1 MTEPLTLALDASTST
16 GTAAL
21 LCGAVQLGDI
31 DVPMRSVGRETLLPA
46 IAELVQRSGRAID
59 DVERIVCGSGP
70 GSFTGLRIG
79 ASIAKACAMRTG
91 ARGEIPFYGVS
102 SLLLIVAGNDMA
114 REPGRYVAVLDAL
127 RGEVY
132 AAAFEVGDD
141 LAIAEIEAMWVR
153 PRESLDS
160 VATRLGARLIGPDQA
175 LRCGPHA
182 RGVAR
187 LQSVLDAAVPA
198 HLATWE
204 PEYGRAAAAQ
214 QRWEEAHGRPLSGA

>member
-1 MTEPLTLALDASTST
+1 MTEPLTLALDASTYT

-21 LCGAVQLGDI
+21 LCGAAQLGDI

-141 LAIAEIEAMWVR
+141 LAIAEIEAMSVR

-160 VATRLGARLIGPDQA
+160 VATRLGARLVGPDQA

>member
-1 MTEPLTLALDASTST
+1 MTEPLTLALDASTYT

-21 LCGAVQLGDI
+21 LCGAAVLGAV
-31 DVPMRSVGRETLLPA
+31 DVPMRNVGRETLLPA
-46 IAELVQRSGRAID
+46 VAELVQRSGRALD

-141 LAIAEIEAMWVR
+141 LAIAEIEAMSVR

-160 VATRLGARLIGPDQA
+160 VATRLGARLVGPDQA

-204 PEYGRAAAAQ
+204 PGYGRAAAAQ